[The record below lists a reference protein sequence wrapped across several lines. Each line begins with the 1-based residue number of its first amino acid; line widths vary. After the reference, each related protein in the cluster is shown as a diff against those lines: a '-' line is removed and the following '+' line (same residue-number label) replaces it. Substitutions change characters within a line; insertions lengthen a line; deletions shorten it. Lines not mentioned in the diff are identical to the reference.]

1 MEEGRTAFIERQR
14 LESEFVPMRQSL
26 DDEIRVRSTRKRD
39 LSDKERTV
47 EELQR
52 SLEQERQERLRLNE
66 EIRQGRITCTEL
78 VEMLQA
84 EQLSSESVQS
94 DLQRRLEQEQ
104 QRKEALEERLQAEQ
118 LSSQSVQRDL
128 QRRLEQEQQQKEALE
143 VRLQAEQLSSGFVQ
157 RNLSELQR
165 RLEQEQQ
172 QKEVL
177 EERLRGFELQ
187 MEEERRRHSS
197 TERELQSAVSAAEE
211 AVAEYRSRQSCDWI
225 IQREEIVLSQNI
237 LGEGAW
243 GSVRKGIFRG
253 CQVAV
258 KEIHKLIMSDY
269 NRRLFEREMSIASR
283 CRHPNLLQFIGATND
298 DGSPLFVTE
307 LLDTSLRHVLHQRAL
322 NYEEII
328 TLVLDIA
335 KGLNYLHLS
344 KPRPIMHRD
353 ISSANVLLWRRGE
366 SWRGKL
372 SDYGAANFMRQ
383 SMTVNPGAL
392 IYAAPEAFTPQQ
404 TSKVKRSSLF

>member
-1 MEEGRTAFIERQR
+1 MEEGFTAFTEQQR
-14 LESEFVPMRQSL
+14 LESELVRIRKSL
-26 DDEIRVRSTRKRD
+26 DDEIRLRSTKERD
-39 LSDKERTV
+39 LTEKERTA
-47 EELQR
+47 EQLQR
-52 SLEQERQERLRLNE
+52 SLEQEQQERSRLDK
-66 EIRQGRITCTEL
+66 EIRQVRIACTE
-78 VEMLQA
+78 
-84 EQLSSESVQS
+84 
-94 DLQRRLEQEQ
+94 
-104 QRKEALEERLQAEQ
+104 LEERLQAEQ
-118 LSSQSVQRDL
+118 RSSQSVQRD
-128 QRRLEQEQQQKEALE
+128 
-143 VRLQAEQLSSGFVQ
+143 
-157 RNLSELQR
+157 LSELQR

-172 QKEVL
+172 QKEAL

-187 MEEERRRHSS
+187 MEEERRRHLSA
-197 TERELQSAVSAAEE
+197 ERELQSAVSAAEE
-211 AVAEYRSRQSCDWI
+211 AVAEYQSHQSRDWI
-225 IQREEIVLSQNI
+225 IQREEIALSEDI

-258 KEIHKLIMSDY
+258 KEIHKLILSDY
-269 NRRLFEREMSIASR
+269 NRRLFEREMNIASC

-298 DGSPLFVTE
+298 DDSPLFVTE

-328 TLVLDIA
+328 ILALDIA
-335 KGLNYLHLS
+335 KGLNYLHLC

-372 SDYGAANFMRQ
+372 SDYGAANFMRL
-383 SMTVNPGAL
+383 SMTVNPGAI

-404 TSKVKRSSLF
+404 TSKVKGDLPGFNISKYDNS

>member
-1 MEEGRTAFIERQR
+1 MEEGCTAFTEQQR
-14 LESEFVPMRQSL
+14 LESELVSMRQSL
-26 DDEIRVRSTRKRD
+26 DDERRLRSTRSTRERD
-39 LSDKERTV
+39 LRYKERTV
-47 EELQR
+47 EQLQR
-52 SLEQERQERLRLNE
+52 SLEQEQQERSRLDE
-66 EIRQGRITCTEL
+66 EIRLVRITCTE
-78 VEMLQA
+78 
-84 EQLSSESVQS
+84 
-94 DLQRRLEQEQ
+94 
-104 QRKEALEERLQAEQ
+104 LEERLQAEQ
-118 LSSQSVQRDL
+118 RSSQSVQRD
-128 QRRLEQEQQQKEALE
+128 
-143 VRLQAEQLSSGFVQ
+143 
-157 RNLSELQR
+157 LSELQR

-172 QKEVL
+172 QKEAL

-187 MEEERRRHSS
+187 MEEERRRHLSA
-197 TERELQSAVSAAEE
+197 ERELQSAVSAAEE
-211 AVAEYRSRQSCDWI
+211 AVAESQSHQSRDWI
-225 IQREEIVLSQNI
+225 VQREEIVLSKDI

-258 KEIHKLIMSDY
+258 KEIHKLILSDY

-298 DGSPLFVTE
+298 VHSPLFVTE

-328 TLVLDIA
+328 ILALDIA

-372 SDYGAANFMRQ
+372 SDYGAANFMRL
-383 SMTVNPGAL
+383 SMTVNPGAI

-404 TSKVKRSSLF
+404 TSKVRWEIFLIES